1 MSRDPGIKV
10 DSSWTYKASFYYRF
24 PASSSFSGTLTA
36 GLRTNGGTV
45 LAQATTQIRGTATSW
60 TKVNL
65 DLRPTTSAPNN
76 DNSFFISVD
85 GAEAAGQTINFAMLS
100 LFPPT
105 FKDRP
110 NGMRIDIAEVRVFS
124 TRQNRKNSTQCG
136 FH

>member
-65 DLRPTTSAPNN
+65 DLRPTTSAPDN

-85 GAEAAGQTINFAMLS
+85 GAAAEGQTINFDMLS
-100 LFPPT
+100 LFPPN
-105 FKDRP
+105 FQGPSERNAD
-110 NGMRIDIAEVRVFS
+110 
-124 TRQNRKNSTQCG
+124 
-136 FH
+136 